1 MQNQEI
7 KNYVQIKVDLKKRII
22 PFGEQ
27 LRAIRHRRYLSQED
41 LGKILGISKQ
51 AVSRYETGGNA
62 PKLSLIIDYAEKLN
76 VTVDYLLGLR
86 DSEWPEQLLWI
97 NKAGKA
103 FFEIFANVVYL
114 ELGLTTADIVQITGL
129 SVSQVEAILQEKA
142 LVAPLP
148 IALQLSRT
156 LDIPIEV
163 WAGEKAYKP
172 SELSLRARQIAKA
185 YMQASEKDQKLIQY
199 VLKIDD

>member
-7 KNYVQIKVDLKKRII
+7 KNYVQIKVDLKKRVI

-76 VTVDYLLGLR
+76 VTVDYLLGLK
-86 DSEWPEQLLWI
+86 DSELPEQLLWI
-97 NKAGKA
+97 NKSGKA

-129 SVSQVEAILQEKA
+129 TVSQIETILQQRTLA
-142 LVAPLP
+142 APLP

-156 LDIPIEV
+156 LNIPIEV
-163 WAGEKAYKP
+163 WAGEKVYEP
-172 SELSLRARQIAKA
+172 SELSLRAHQIAKA
-185 YMQASEKDQKLIQY
+185 YMNASEKDQRLIQY
-199 VLKIDD
+199 VLEVDD